1 MGDSGWLGFCQLK
14 GGIWGAADLFA
25 ALAPPSLP
33 SHRRVCCC
41 SGRRE
46 RASLPSDF
54 MPHVVTP
61 MWAGGSLVTVAG
73 DVVPQCRF
81 VVAGVVHVRLLVVE
95 RRSQEAV
102 VVGGSGDA
110 AEVGG

>member
-1 MGDSGWLGFCQLK
+1 MRDSDWLGFCQLK

-33 SHRRVCCC
+33 SHRRICCC

-46 RASLPSDF
+46 HASLPSDF
-54 MPHVVTP
+54 MPHVVTL
-61 MWAGGSLVTVAG
+61 MWASAS

-81 VVAGVVHVRLLVVE
+81 VAAGVVHARLSVVE
-95 RRSQEAV
+95 RRLQEAV